1 MSACSNNL
9 QDKKV
14 TVIGGG
20 FAGMT
25 AALQL
30 TGLGARV
37 TLVEKA
43 AAIGGFFPL
52 LDNTFP
58 THSCGVC
65 FLAPRQPAY
74 CPFIECQLQDN
85 LKIMTS
91 SRPLEL
97 SGGPGE
103 FRLSVETSY
112 LGVDPQKCIDC
123 GLCSAACPVSV
134 PDEFSD
140 GLESRAA
147 IYKLYPKMVKGG
159 YLIDTGHCTRCGEC
173 VKACP
178 TGAVDLDETG
188 SRTVEIESDAVLL
201 TPGFDLEE
209 GSLKG
214 EYGFGRYANVV
225 TSRQLERMISFSGPT
240 SGLPIR
246 PSDSGT
252 PRKVAFIQCVGSRD
266 LSCGRGYCSSVCCM
280 YATKQAMF
288 IRQRSPETEV
298 VVYYMDLRGMGKDY
312 ERYFNRAQ
320 NEFGIEYRR
329 SMVSTVHEDPR
340 DRKLNLVY
348 EGEQGFIEE
357 AYDLV
362 VLSLGFDAPKL
373 DFAGAAGI
381 ELDRY
386 GFCRTP
392 EFNPTVTSRA
402 GIFAAGA
409 FCGPKDIPETV
420 LEAAAAAE
428 TLALSLLRESGD
440 DVVDE
445 KGEAALPA
453 GPDEGAVWKQ
463 EPKIGI
469 FLCACSGSLA
479 AEIDFSALQ
488 DEFRDN
494 PFVGCVETV
503 DHLCSPE
510 GLRGLRRFIGEYEL
524 NRLVL
529 AACSVRELGRLV
541 DAFADEIGFNR
552 NAFAVANLRE
562 QVIFPHAGAAEVIA
576 EKVKAQI
583 RSALTAVFR
592 TRPAVGETRQIE
604 PRALVVGGGAAG
616 MTAALAL
623 AGHGIAV
630 TLVEK
635 SPALGGRLKEASF
648 TLEEGSPAELLR
660 ELSAGIE
667 AQSEIEVLLEA
678 EICEHQGRPGDF
690 TTRVKCGET
699 DHLVRHGALVIA
711 TGALEAAT
719 DEYLYGQSDRVLTQV
734 EFEHQ
739 LAHNPESLKDHKEIV
754 MIQCVGS
761 REPGGREYCSR
772 VCCTHALK
780 NAIALKKISPA
791 ARVTVLYRDL
801 RAYGLFEDYYR
812 QARESGV
819 LFTPYE
825 LERKPLAEMA
835 GEGLVLRYY
844 DSILKRDIT
853 LQPDIL
859 VLSTGIA
866 AGDQA
871 GLAGMFDLPLDDYG
885 FFAEANAKAA
895 LVDFVGEGRYHCGL
909 ASAPVHIR
917 EALTRARAAAG
928 RAAAFLLRRELR
940 ADKHTV
946 EVNTRL
952 CSGCGLC
959 VEACPYGARE
969 LNPATMIAD
978 VHYDLCHGCGSC
990 AAVCPN
996 GATQQIGFDKGQ
1008 VMAMSQAV
1016 LKRG

>member
-1 MSACSNNL
+1 MSVCNNDL
-9 QDKKV
+9 KNRKV

-30 TGLGARV
+30 AGQGARV
-37 TLVEKA
+37 TLVEKE

-65 FLAPRQPAY
+65 FLSPRQPAY
-74 CPFIECQLQDN
+74 CPFVECQLQEN
-85 LKIMTS
+85 LEIRTS
-91 SRPLEL
+91 SRPLSL
-97 SGGPGE
+97 SGGPGD
-103 FRLSVETSY
+103 FKLTVATSSF
-112 LGVDPQKCIDC
+112 GIDPAKCIDC
-123 GLCSAACPVSV
+123 GKCSEVCPVSV

-140 GLESRAA
+140 GLENRAA

-159 YLIDTGHCTRCGEC
+159 YLIDTDNCSRCGEC

-178 TGAVDLDETG
+178 TGAIDLERNIE
-188 SRTVEIESDAVLL
+188 RTEEIAAEAILL
-201 TPGFDLEE
+201 TPGFVLEE

-225 TSRQLERMISFSGPT
+225 TARQFERMISCSGPT
-240 SGLPIR
+240 GGR
-246 PSDSGT
+246 PLTLSDGRV
-252 PRKVAFIQCVGSRD
+252 PGRIAFIQCVGSRD

-288 IRQRSPETEV
+288 VRQRSPETEV

-312 ERYFNRAQ
+312 ERYFNRAK

-340 DRKLNLVY
+340 NRKLNLVY
-348 EGEQGFIEE
+348 DAGDAFVEE

-362 VLSLGFDAPKL
+362 VLSLGFDAPRL
-373 DFAGAAGI
+373 DFAAEAGI
-381 ELDRY
+381 ELDQY
-386 GFCRTP
+386 GFCRTS
-392 EFNPTVTSRA
+392 EFNPTATSQA

-409 FCGPKDIPETV
+409 FCGPKDIPESV
-420 LEAAAAAE
+420 LEAQAAAAS
-428 TLALSLLRESGD
+428 LALDLVRENGNT
-440 DVVDE
+440 
-445 KGEAALPA
+445 EAEEAPA
-453 GPDEGAVWKQ
+453 GSPGEGAVWNQ

-469 FLCACSGSLA
+469 FLCGCAGTL
-479 AEIDFSALQ
+479 EEELDFSALKE
-488 DEFRDN
+488 EFSSV
-494 PFVGCVETV
+494 PLVACVETV
-503 DHLCSPE
+503 DDLCTPE
-510 GLRGLRRFIGEYEL
+510 GLRNLRRFIGEHEL

-541 DAFADEIGFNR
+541 DGFADEIGFNR
-552 NAFAVANLRE
+552 NAFTLVNLRE
-562 QVIFPHAGAAEVIA
+562 QVIFPHAGQAGVVVDKAKALIRAALA
-576 EKVKAQI
+576 
-583 RSALTAVFR
+583 ALYR
-592 TRPAVGETRQIE
+592 TRPARREKTAVE

-616 MTAALAL
+616 MSAALTL
-623 AGHGIAV
+623 AGRGIAV
-630 TLVEK
+630 TLAEK
-635 SPALGGRLKEASF
+635 NGCLGGRLNQACF
-648 TLEEGSPAELLR
+648 TLEGGEPAGLLND
-660 ELSAGIE
+660 LTSAVE
-667 AQSEIEVLLEA
+667 ADEKIEVLLEA
-678 EICEHQGRPGDF
+678 EITEHHGRPGDF
-690 TTRVKCGET
+690 TTVISSAGT

-711 TGALEAAT
+711 TGALEAET
-719 DEYLYGQSDRVLTQV
+719 KEYLYGQSDRVLTQV
-734 EFEHQ
+734 EFEER
-739 LAHNPESLKDHKEIV
+739 LAGSAEGFSAVKEIV

-780 NAIALKKISPA
+780 NALALKKLSPA
-791 ARVTVLYRDL
+791 TRITVLYRDL
-801 RAYGLFEDYYR
+801 RAYGLFEEYYR
-812 QARESGV
+812 QARELGV
-819 LFTPYE
+819 IFTPYE
-825 LERKPLAEMA
+825 VEAKPEVTSTGGSLKLSYFDQVLKQNMTLE
-835 GEGLVLRYY
+835 
-844 DSILKRDIT
+844 
-853 LQPDIL
+853 PDLL

-866 AGDQA
+866 AGDHA
-871 GLAGMFDLPLDDYG
+871 GLAATFSLPLDDYG

-917 EALTRARAAAG
+917 EALVRARAAAG
-928 RAAAFLLRRELR
+928 RAATFLLGREIP
-940 ADKHTV
+940 ADRNAV

-969 LNPATMIAD
+969 LNPATLIAE
-978 VHYDLCHGCGSC
+978 VHYDLCHGCGAC

-1008 VMAMSQAV
+1008 IMAMVQKLV
-1016 LKRG
+1016 